1 MKNIQA
7 SKIPPST
14 TTIID
19 KGDSDSSD
27 HYFSLRYIETLQ
39 DIVADKFDWTVIFPD
54 TYTLT
59 ENTTGQLPL

>member
-27 HYFSLRYIETLQ
+27 HYFSLRYIESLK
-39 DIVADKFDWTVIFPD
+39 DVVADKFVPTFVLPN
-54 TYTLT
+54 TSTLT
-59 ENTTGQLPL
+59 ANTTIKLM